1 MGKKKKAEALRQSGL
16 AMATNFLNY
25 GGQYHHHKDQMIFG
39 GAGLYIAAC
48 SYLLFSED
56 VELFVSTDPVLSM
69 ILFGAS
75 ALGAFKFILAQYKWR
90 KHAADLV
97 RSCTT
102 LSSHWLL
109 TAPSKVDLEPV
120 PWGDRKLPRG
130 LANEM
135 NATANNGKWGDA
147 KWVFGMI
154 TLWSFITAIHLFGD
168 LICRWACS

>member
-16 AMATNFLNY
+16 AMVTNFLNY

-48 SYLLFSED
+48 SYLLFSQD
-56 VELFVSTDPVLSM
+56 VELFVATDPVLSM

-75 ALGAFKFILAQYKWR
+75 ALGAIKFLEAQYKWR
-90 KHAADLV
+90 KYAADLV

-120 PWGDRKLPRG
+120 NWGNRVLPKA

-135 NATANNGKWGDA
+135 NAMAKNGLWGDA
-147 KWVFGMI
+147 KWVFI
-154 TLWSFITAIHLFGD
+154 TIALWSVVTAFHLFGG
-168 LICRWACS
+168 LICQWACS